1 MYTRTQ
7 SCGFPDE
14 ASENDSQPHLV
25 KHVGSWIGASSDGT
39 LNSRPQDL
47 KINDIDSGVS
57 EDVRVSRHSGKHRLS
72 SGMTVNNEP
81 TARREG
87 SKGPTV
93 GATDGAELFR
103 TLRNDMRDN
112 KAADNAHL
120 FTSECETS
128 MAAEQGSRSQ
138 ERIDMR

>member
-1 MYTRTQ
+1 MYPEVQ
-7 SCGFPDE
+7 SCAHIYETTANNAQPD
-14 ASENDSQPHLV
+14 LI
-25 KHVGSWIGASSDGT
+25 KHVGSWIGASSVGT

-57 EDVRVSRHSGKHRLS
+57 KNVRVSRHSGKHCLS

-103 TLRNDMRDN
+103 TLRNAMRDN